1 MGTTIHETLSF
12 EAVECPGRGR
22 LGNAGCPGDTAHALV
37 THVRHGTEDGELGQG
52 ELRQASVRTQ
62 VRPGPAV
69 GIEED
74 NQCRLDVVHVVV
86 AHGHGHLYTMG
97 IDLIQATPSQET
109 VMTQFRDLEA
119 IANAHGADLGI
130 SDWHLISQTDV
141 NMFADAT
148 DAHEWIHVDPERAQR
163 ESPFGRTVAHG
174 YLTMSLATPFVT
186 QLLATDGPMLG
197 INYGL
202 NRVRFPTSVPVGA
215 RVRARGTLR
224 SAQQVGQNLRTTVE
238 LVYETEG
245 SDRPPCVA
253 EVVSL
258 LLPPG

>member
-1 MGTTIHETLSF
+1 
-12 EAVECPGRGR
+12 
-22 LGNAGCPGDTAHALV
+22 
-37 THVRHGTEDGELGQG
+37 
-52 ELRQASVRTQ
+52 
-62 VRPGPAV
+62 
-69 GIEED
+69 
-74 NQCRLDVVHVVV
+74 
-86 AHGHGHLYTMG
+86 
-97 IDLIQATPSQET
+97 
-109 VMTQFRDLEA
+109 MTQFRDLEA

-141 NMFADAT
+141 DMFADAT

-186 QLLATDGPMLG
+186 QLLAVDGPMLG

-202 NRVRFPTSVPVGA
+202 NRVRFPTSTPVGA
-215 RVRARGTLR
+215 RVRARGTLK

-258 LLPPG
+258 LLPPD

>member
-1 MGTTIHETLSF
+1 MHETLSF
-12 EAVECPGRGR
+12 EAVECSGRRR
-22 LGNAGCPGDTAHALV
+22 LGNAGCPGNTAHALV
-37 THVRHGTEDGELGQG
+37 TDVRHGTKDGELGQG

-69 GIEED
+69 GIKED

-86 AHGHGHLYTMG
+86 ANGHRRVYTTG
-97 IDLIQATPSQET
+97 IDPIQATSSQET

-119 IANAHGADLGI
+119 IANAQGTDLGI
-130 SDWHLISQTDV
+130 SDWHPISQTDV

-186 QLLATDGPMLG
+186 QLLAVDGPMLG

-215 RVRARGTLR
+215 RVRARGMLK
-224 SAQQVGQNLRTTVE
+224 SAQQVGENLRTTVE